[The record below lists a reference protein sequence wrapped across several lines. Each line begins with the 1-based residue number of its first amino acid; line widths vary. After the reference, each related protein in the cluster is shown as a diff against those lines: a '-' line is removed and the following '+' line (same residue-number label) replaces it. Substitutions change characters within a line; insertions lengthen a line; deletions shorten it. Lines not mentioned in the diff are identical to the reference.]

1 MTGGQREILNVDI
14 DVHVS
19 VQIYFF
25 CFFLMKDMMSTSS
38 LKVKLLQID
47 VEIDDC
53 CKKNLKGSIFMN
65 LYSFNLYQN
74 T

>member
-19 VQIYFF
+19 VQIYCFG
-25 CFFLMKDMMSTSS
+25 FFLMKDMMSTSS

-53 CKKNLKGSIFMN
+53 CKKKLKGSIFMN

>member
-25 CFFLMKDMMSTSS
+25 GFFLMKDMMSTSS

-53 CKKNLKGSIFMN
+53 CKKKD
-65 LYSFNLYQN
+65 
-74 T
+74 